1 VLKYVADRI
10 RLIEGVENSRADP
23 LFQGKSVV
31 MGTIQRCNIKLDT
44 RVALCLITLFL
55 KNNFVEVNQDE
66 KNLSAKQ
73 YFTQAYPRFSGK
85 DGHKEWSPGD

>member
-1 VLKYVADRI
+1 MSD
-10 RLIEGVENSRADP
+10 
-23 LFQGKSVV
+23 
-31 MGTIQRCNIKLDT
+31 MGTYNIKLD
-44 RVALCLITLFL
+44 RSVVLCLITHFL

-85 DGHKEWSPGD
+85 DGYKEWSVGD